1 MCLESGIVGKTKR
14 PRDSRAESETGRRR
28 DQLTRGGIRFA
39 GLGGVGYPPLM
50 SELIFMV
57 EEAPEGGF
65 TARALGEAIFTEAD
79 SMDDLRKQ
87 VADAV
92 QCHFEPGK
100 APRVVRL
107 HIVKEEIL
115 AA

>member
-1 MCLESGIVGKTKR
+1 MAVV
-14 PRDSRAESETGRRR
+14 SRQSSEGR
-28 DQLTRGGIRFA
+28 IRFA
-39 GLGGVGYPPLM
+39 GVAGVGYGSGM

-79 SMDDLRKQ
+79 SMEDLRKQ

-92 QCHFEPGK
+92 QCHFESGK